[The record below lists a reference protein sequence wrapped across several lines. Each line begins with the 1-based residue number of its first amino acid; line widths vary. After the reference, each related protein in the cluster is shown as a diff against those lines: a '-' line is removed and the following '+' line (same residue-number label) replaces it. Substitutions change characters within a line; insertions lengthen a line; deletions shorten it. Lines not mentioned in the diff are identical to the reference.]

1 MDSSSTDP
9 RHKEMTMQIVRTM
22 IAESR
27 GIAGLAVRAAMVA
40 GCALVI
46 CGCNT
51 TQQQV
56 AAVPDVPTD
65 YRLRHP
71 ITLSES
77 DHALELFIGSNRGTL
92 SAAQRADVLA
102 FAQTWTHEA
111 TGGVVVDL
119 PVGTS
124 NARAAVE
131 AMNEI
136 GSILTERG
144 VPPRG
149 IVVRNYHPPEGSLA
163 TIHITYPKMTAQVGP
178 CGMWPGDTGPSMN
191 RDFFENQPPWNFG
204 CASQRNLA
212 AMVDNPADLVQPRG
226 ETPAYTMRR
235 TMVLDK
241 YRNGEPTGT
250 KNATADVPKIAPV
263 SSSSGQ

>member
-1 MDSSSTDP
+1 
-9 RHKEMTMQIVRTM
+9 MQTVRTM

-27 GIAGLAVRAAMVA
+27 CGIAGLAVRAVIVA
-40 GCALVI
+40 GYALLV

-51 TQQQV
+51 DMQQV

-77 DHALELFIGSNRGTL
+77 DHALEVFIGSNRGEL
-92 SAAQRADVLA
+92 SAMQRAEVLA
-102 FAQTWTHEA
+102 FAQTWKREA
-111 TGGVVVDL
+111 IGGVVVDL

-124 NARAAVE
+124 NERAATE
-131 AMNEI
+131 AMH
-136 GSILTERG
+136 GVRSILAASG
-144 VPPRG
+144 VPRDG
-149 IVVRNYHPPEGSLA
+149 IVVRRYRPPDGNLA
-163 TIHITYPKMTAQVGP
+163 TIHISYPKISAQAGP
-178 CGMWPGDTGPSMN
+178 CGLWPDDIGPSMN

-212 AMVDNPADLVQPRG
+212 AMVDNPADLVQPRR

-235 TMVLDK
+235 STVVEAYK
-241 YRNGEPTGT
+241 EGKATGT
-250 KNATADVPKIAPV
+250 QYPSTDTSKISTV
-263 SSSSGQ
+263 SGGQ